1 MGTSL
6 IKCSEEI
13 VSLIMIRLC
22 VFIGL
27 CAVLASAQHYPY
39 VASSSYQPV
48 HYPRQQ
54 YSYYPQPPVYYPR
67 QEYSYQ
73 PQPPVYYQPS
83 YPRQG
88 YRYAVYQPQ
97 PAPAYY
103 PTSYEPRQG
112 YSSEYRPRRPTYDQP
127 RPSYKPTERPS
138 YKPTERPSYKPT
150 YKPSYKPIHRPSYEP
165 SYQPSH
171 EPSYRPSYQPRPSYE
186 PRPYRPHHRQERFFF
201 PFAGGFGNTYG
212 GGFPFGGYMPLNFD
226 LSEAQSTSII
236 NTIEGIAGVEGGV
249 EFEAEAEAGG
259 EEEAEEGGEE
269 EH

>member
-97 PAPAYY
+97 PIIQHPMSQDRVILQNTGHADQLMTNPDHLTSPLKGPLTSPLKGLLTSPLISHLTSPLKGPLTSPLTGLLTSPFTGHPMSHLTNHPMSHLTGH
-103 PTSYEPRQG
+103 PTSLDPLMSLDHTDHIIDRQDFSFHLPVVSG
-112 YSSEYRPRRPTYDQP
+112 MLM
-127 RPSYKPTERPS
+127 
-138 YKPTERPSYKPT
+138 
-150 YKPSYKPIHRPSYEP
+150 
-165 SYQPSH
+165 
-171 EPSYRPSYQPRPSYE
+171 
-186 PRPYRPHHRQERFFF
+186 
-201 PFAGGFGNTYG
+201 G
-212 GGFPFGGYMPLNFD
+212 
-226 LSEAQSTSII
+226 
-236 NTIEGIAGVEGGV
+236 
-249 EFEAEAEAGG
+249 
-259 EEEAEEGGEE
+259 
-269 EH
+269 

>member
-22 VFIGL
+22 VFLGL
-27 CAVLASAQHYPY
+27 CAVLASAQHTSSYYPY

-48 HYPRQQ
+48 YYPRQQ

-67 QEYSYQ
+67 QQYSYQLQPPVYYPRHQYSYQ

-88 YRYAVYQPQ
+88 YRYVVYQPQ
-97 PAPAYY
+97 PAPSYY
-103 PTSYEPRQG
+103 QTSYEPRQG
-112 YSSEYRPRRPTYDQP
+112 YSSEYRPPRPSYDQP
-127 RPSYKPTERPS
+127 RPSYKPTKRPS

-150 YKPSYKPIHRPSYEP
+150 YKPSYKPTES
-165 SYQPSH
+165 
-171 EPSYRPSYQPRPSYE
+171 PSYE

-201 PFAGGFGNTYG
+201 PFAGGFGNAYG

-226 LSEAQSTSII
+226 LTEAQSTSIM
-236 NTIEGIAGVEGGV
+236 NTIEGIAGV
-249 EFEAEAEAGG
+249 
-259 EEEAEEGGEE
+259 
-269 EH
+269 